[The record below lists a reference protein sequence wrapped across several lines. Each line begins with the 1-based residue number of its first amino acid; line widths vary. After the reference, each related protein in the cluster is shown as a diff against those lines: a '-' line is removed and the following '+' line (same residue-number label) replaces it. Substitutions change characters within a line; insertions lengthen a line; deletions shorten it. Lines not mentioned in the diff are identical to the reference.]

1 MMLEA
6 TMRIIN
12 YKISPDIAI
21 ILSEFKT
28 SPIFGITHVA
38 ELAEVYQEVLFDL
51 TQVRCNKIAAQMLGS
66 RLEESIRVLGDI
78 DFGLLTLDVARP
90 SQRNLISTHAMAM
103 TRNLGQVASYLR
115 RQSSVGWLRH
125 SFRLEGSAPLQYKIL
140 DDGLLACVNALVLAL
155 GGSSH
160 LLLLRPVSYG
170 SYAVDVKRVAEG
182 LGTISEI
189 YDSPG
194 LLMQMAHAIQ
204 ASSLHLHTELALIL
218 QGKYSG
224 RFAQDSNNSRKI
236 LYMTNATT
244 ETSSNTCAVADEVT
258 NTNNTDDE
266 KANRKI
272 ENDVKSGVET
282 PKHDDNP
289 TRTYISKSTSIPVE
303 VVSATEKPQTRG
315 HKWSLSR
322 SIYNFFKI

>member
-1 MMLEA
+1 
-6 TMRIIN
+6 
-12 YKISPDIAI
+12 
-21 ILSEFKT
+21 
-28 SPIFGITHVA
+28 
-38 ELAEVYQEVLFDL
+38 
-51 TQVRCNKIAAQMLGS
+51 
-66 RLEESIRVLGDI
+66 
-78 DFGLLTLDVARP
+78 
-90 SQRNLISTHAMAM
+90 
-103 TRNLGQVASYLR
+103 
-115 RQSSVGWLRH
+115 
-125 SFRLEGSAPLQYKIL
+125 
-140 DDGLLACVNALVLAL
+140 
-155 GGSSH
+155 
-160 LLLLRPVSYG
+160 VSYG

-224 RFAQDSNNSRKI
+224 RFSQDSNNSRKI

-244 ETSSNTCAVADEVT
+244 SSSTRAAEDIVT
-258 NTNNTDDE
+258 NYNTDDE

-272 ENDVKSGVET
+272 ENDEKSGMKI
-282 PKHDDNP
+282 PKPDDDR
-289 TRTYISKSTSIPVE
+289 TRMYTSKSTSIPVE
-303 VVSATEKPQTRG
+303 VVSATTEKPQTRV